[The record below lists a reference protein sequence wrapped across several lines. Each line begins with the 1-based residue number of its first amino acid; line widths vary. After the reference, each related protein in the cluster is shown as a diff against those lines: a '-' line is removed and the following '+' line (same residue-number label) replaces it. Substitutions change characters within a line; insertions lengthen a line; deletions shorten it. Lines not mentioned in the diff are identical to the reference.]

1 MLLTALSL
9 KRYACALCLCL
20 CALCAAARGQQP
32 APNGQT
38 DEVVRVS
45 TTLFQTDV
53 TVLDKQGRFVEN
65 LQREQFELRI
75 DGKAQPITFF
85 ERVKAGAANEDAQL
99 AAARGSARSTSNTSN
114 TSNTTETEKVVP
126 LDRGRV
132 VLFYLDDLHLSNE
145 SVQRVRLL
153 LRHFID
159 EELGQNDEAWIMA
172 ASGQIG
178 FLQQLTGDKAVLRAA
193 VERLQARPNMARD
206 YDTPPMS
213 EQQALGVE
221 RFNQDIIDFFVNA
234 ILADN
239 PRLPREVATEY
250 VHKRAQALLEQTAH
264 ITSNTL
270 QTLNN
275 LLITSR
281 QIEGRKLLFF
291 ISDGFLIDDQ
301 TTSVTAGLRRI
312 TDTAARTG
320 VVIYSIDARGLTSGA
335 EDATTRSRIDLTNR
349 LNREGS
355 SEIVASQQPLRTLSS
370 DTGGRALLNT
380 NALSA
385 VATTAMKET
394 SLYYL
399 LAWRPEDET
408 QDNKFRR
415 IDVSIVGR
423 PDLVVRVRRGFME
436 QDEKSAPPRAE
447 AGGARSTE
455 TKVSENKLT
464 DEKTAA
470 QAALLQAIQ
479 ASLPLGGLPTS
490 LFVGYADDPRMGSY
504 VTASMELDSEALSFI
519 PTNGKQMATI
529 DLGGVIYNDQGK
541 SVASFVN
548 QLQVNPPANM
558 EAAHRRGIFYHYQ
571 VKLKPGLYQVRVAAR
586 DSKSGRTGSAMQWI
600 EIPDFSSRR
609 LMLSSVLIGERT
621 PASSVSVKLDEAN
634 KNEINKNETGA
645 DNVFFSVSRRF
656 TRNSRLR
663 FLTNIY
669 NAARSADGS
678 QTPDVALQI
687 QILRDN
693 QPVLTTALSKVE
705 TRGVQD
711 LARLPYAAEIPLES
725 MPAGRYLLQVVVI
738 DRIAKTSATQHIAFE
753 IA

>member
-1 MLLTALSL
+1 MLSTALSL

-20 CALCAAARGQQP
+20 CALCAGARGQQP
-32 APNGQT
+32 TPN

-65 LQREQFELRI
+65 LQRDQFELRI
-75 DGKAQPITFF
+75 DGKVQPITFF
-85 ERVKAGAANEDAQL
+85 ERVKAGTANEDAQL
-99 AAARGSARSTSNTSN
+99 AAARGAARTTSNTS
-114 TSNTTETEKVVP
+114 SNSSSNASSNASDATETGKVVP

-132 VLFYLDDLHLSNE
+132 ILFYLDDLHLSNE
-145 SVQRVRLL
+145 SVQRVRIL

-159 EELGQNDEAWIMA
+159 DELGQNDEAWLMS
-172 ASGQIG
+172 ASGQLG
-178 FLQQLTGDKAVLRAA
+178 FLQQLTGEKAVLRAA

-206 YDTPPMS
+206 FDTPPMS
-213 EQQALGVE
+213 EQQALAVE
-221 RFNQDIIDFFVNA
+221 RFNQDVIDFFVER

-250 VHKRAQALLEQTAH
+250 VHKRAQGLLEQTAH
-264 ITSNTL
+264 ITANTL

-275 LLITSR
+275 LLLTAG

-301 TTSVTAGLRRI
+301 TTSVTLGLRRI

-335 EDATTRSRIDLTNR
+335 EDATTRSKIDLTNR

-355 SEIVASQQPLRTLSS
+355 NEITASQQPLRTLSS

-385 VATTAMKET
+385 VATTALKET

-399 LAWRPEDET
+399 LAWRPEDEA

-423 PDLVVRVRRGFME
+423 PDLTVRVRRGFID
-436 QDEKSAPPRAE
+436 QDEKSAPPRAD
-447 AGGARSTE
+447 AGARSTE
-455 TKVSENKLT
+455 TRTSDNKQAN
-464 DEKTAA
+464 DKSAA

-479 ASLPLGGLPTS
+479 ASLPLGSLPTS
-490 LFVGYADDPRMGSY
+490 LFVGYAEDSKIGAY
-504 VTASMELDSEALSFI
+504 VTASMEVDSEALNFI
-519 PTNGKQMATI
+519 PTNGKQVATI

-548 QLQVNPPANM
+548 HM
-558 EAAHRRGIFYHYQ
+558 ETARRSGNIYTYQ
-571 VKLKPGLYQVRVAAR
+571 AKLKPGLYQVRVAAR

-600 EIPDFSSRR
+600 EVPDFSSRR
-609 LMLSSVLIGERT
+609 LLLSSVLIGERT
-621 PASSVSVKLDEAN
+621 PDSAVSVEKPDEAN
-634 KNEINKNETGA
+634 KGALNKNEAVA

-669 NAARSADGS
+669 NAARSTDGS

-738 DRIAKTSATQHIAFE
+738 DRIAKTSATQHITFE